1 MYTGLV
7 HLHSTLAYVVL
18 LFLIFTVIKSAIGH
32 SRGGEFRKGDNQIQK
47 LALIFLHS
55 QVVIGLIMYFQSPY
69 FQALQ
74 EDAGAVMGNSDT
86 RLLAVEHLTVM
97 LIGAILFTVGRVKS
111 RKATDGMK
119 KHKTMLIFAAITL
132 VLVLS
137 RIPWNQW
144 FA

>member
-18 LFLIFTVIKSAIGH
+18 LFLIFTVIKSAIGL

-74 EDAGAVMGNSDT
+74 EDAGAVMGNSDM

-119 KHKTMLIFAAITL
+119 KHKNMLIFAAITL

>member
-18 LFLIFTVIKSAIGH
+18 LFLLFTVIKSAIGL
-32 SRGGEFRKGDNQIQK
+32 SRGGDFRKGDNQIQK

-74 EDAGAVMGNSDT
+74 QDAGAVMGNSDM

-97 LIGAILFTVGRVKS
+97 LLGAILFTIGRVKS
-111 RKATDGMK
+111 RKATDGVK

>member
-18 LFLIFTVIKSAIGH
+18 LFLLFTVIKSAIGL

-74 EDAGAVMGNSDT
+74 QDAGAVMGNSDM

-97 LIGAILFTVGRVKS
+97 LLGAILFTIGRVKS
-111 RKATDGMK
+111 RKATDGVK

>member
-18 LFLIFTVIKSAIGH
+18 LFLLFTVIKSAIGL

-74 EDAGAVMGNSDT
+74 QDAGAVMGNSDM

-97 LIGAILFTVGRVKS
+97 LLGAILFTIGRVKS
-111 RKATDGMK
+111 RKATDGVK
-119 KHKTMLIFAAITL
+119 KHKTMLVFAAITL

-144 FA
+144 FS